1 MTMLLEKCSQVLIG
15 NGLITAFLFSGIVL
29 LVANIISDKVTR
41 GRIHSSAIAI
51 FIGLILAYIGGS
63 ITGGEKGLADL
74 AIFGGL
80 GVLGGST
87 LRNFTIVASSYGAK
101 ISEIKKAGPAGFL
114 SVFIGIVS
122 SYTVGAVVAYVFG
135 YRDVVSVS
143 TIAAGAVTFVVGPVT
158 GQTLGADSTVIA
170 LSVAAG
176 LIKTVVIMVMTPFV
190 AKRVG
195 ITNPKMAMIYG
206 GLVGSTSGVSTGL
219 AATDPA
225 LVPYGTMVATFYSG
239 FGCLL
244 CPSLLFGVTKI
255 ICSIWC

>member
-1 MTMLLEKCSQVLIG
+1 MSQLWDNISEVLVG
-15 NGLITAFLFSGIVL
+15 NGLIAAFLFSGIVVL
-29 LVANIISDKVTR
+29 LSNIIAEKVTR

-51 FIGLILAYIGGS
+51 FLGLIAAYFGGA
-63 ITGGEKGLADL
+63 ITGGEKGLSDIAV
-74 AIFGGL
+74 FSGL
-80 GVLGGST
+80 GVLGGAT
-87 LRNFTIVASSYGAK
+87 LRNFTIIASSYGAK
-101 ISEIKKAGPAGFL
+101 ISEIKKAGSAGFL
-114 SVFIGIVS
+114 SVFVGIFF
-122 SYTVGAVVAYVFG
+122 AYVMGAGTALAFG
-135 YRDVVSVS
+135 YRDVVSIS

-158 GQTLGADSTVIA
+158 GQALGAESTVIA

-176 LIKTVVIMVMTPFV
+176 LSKTVFIMVLTPLI

-219 AATDPA
+219 AATDPE

-244 CPSLLFGVTKI
+244 CPSLMYGLTKLVLPF
-255 ICSIWC
+255 

>member
-1 MTMLLEKCSQVLIG
+1 MNFYENISQVLTG

-29 LVANIISDKVTR
+29 FLANQISEKLTR
-41 GRIHSSAIAI
+41 GRIHSSAVAI
-51 FIGLILAYIGGS
+51 FLGLAAAYIGGL

-74 AIFGGL
+74 AVFSGL
-80 GVLGGST
+80 SFLGGSM

-101 ISEIKKAGPAGFL
+101 LSEVKKAGVVGFL
-114 SVFIGIVS
+114 SLFVGIAS
-122 SYTVGAVVAYVFG
+122 SYLMGAVVAIAFG
-135 YRDVVSVS
+135 YRDAVSVA

-158 GQTLGADSTVIA
+158 GQTLGASSTVIA

-176 LIKTVVIMVMTPFV
+176 LIKTIFIMVLTPFV
-190 AKRVG
+190 AKHVG

-219 AATDPA
+219 AAYNPE
-225 LVPYGTMVATFYSG
+225 LVPYGTMIATFYSG

-244 CPSLLFGVTKI
+244 CPSLLYGITNLLM
-255 ICSIWC
+255 S

>member
-1 MTMLLEKCSQVLIG
+1 MNLIPNHAAKILSG
-15 NGLITAFLFSGIVL
+15 NGLITAFLFAGIVFFL
-29 LVANIISDKVTR
+29 SSMISDKLTQ

-51 FIGLILAYIGGS
+51 FLGLAAAYVGGT
-63 ITGGEKGLADL
+63 ITGGEKGLADI
-74 AIFGGL
+74 AVFSGL

-87 LRNFTIVASSYGAK
+87 LRDFTLIASAYGAK
-101 ISEIKKAGPAGFL
+101 ISEIKKSGLVGFL
-114 SVFIGIVS
+114 SLFVGIFS
-122 SYTVGAVVAYVFG
+122 AYTMGAAVAVAFG
-135 YRDVVSVS
+135 YRDAVSIA

-158 GQTLGADSTVIA
+158 GQSLGAAPAVIA

-176 LIKTVVIMVMTPFV
+176 LIKTVFIMIFTPFV

-219 AATDPA
+219 AATDPE
-225 LVPYGTMVATFYSG
+225 LVPYGTMIATFYSG

-244 CPSLLFGVTKI
+244 CPSILYELTRMIFQV
-255 ICSIWC
+255 

>member
-1 MTMLLEKCSQVLIG
+1 MMNLQENISQVLTG

-29 LVANIISDKVTR
+29 FLANQISEKLTR
-41 GRIHSSAIAI
+41 GRIHSSAVAI
-51 FIGLILAYIGGS
+51 FLGLAAAYIGGL
-63 ITGGEKGLADL
+63 IAGGEKGLADI
-74 AIFGGL
+74 AVFSGL
-80 GVLGGST
+80 SFLGGSM

-101 ISEIKKAGPAGFL
+101 LSEVKKAGPVGFL
-114 SVFIGIVS
+114 SLFVGIAS
-122 SYTVGAVVAYVFG
+122 SYTMGAVVAVAFG
-135 YRDVVSVS
+135 YRDAVSVA

-176 LIKTVVIMVMTPFV
+176 LIKTIFIMILTPFI
-190 AKRVG
+190 AKPVG

-219 AATDPA
+219 AATDPT

-244 CPSLLFGVTKI
+244 APSLLHGITKLI
-255 ICSIWC
+255 FPA